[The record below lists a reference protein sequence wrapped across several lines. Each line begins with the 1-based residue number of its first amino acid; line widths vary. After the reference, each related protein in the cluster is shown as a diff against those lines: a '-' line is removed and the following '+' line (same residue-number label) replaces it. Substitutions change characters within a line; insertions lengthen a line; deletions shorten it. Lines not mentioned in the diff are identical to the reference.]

1 MRVIGAFEA
10 KTHLSALLEAV
21 EAGEEIVITR
31 RGRPVARLVPAHAD
45 EAARR
50 AEALARIAALRA
62 ELAATGVALDRAA
75 ILAAR
80 DEGRP

>member
-1 MRVIGAFEA
+1 LALGVDGSKWCARSI
-10 KTHLSALLEAV
+10 SAAV

-45 EAARR
+45 EVARR
-50 AEALARIAALRA
+50 TQAFARIAALRA
-62 ELAATGVALDRAA
+62 ELAAAGMALERVA